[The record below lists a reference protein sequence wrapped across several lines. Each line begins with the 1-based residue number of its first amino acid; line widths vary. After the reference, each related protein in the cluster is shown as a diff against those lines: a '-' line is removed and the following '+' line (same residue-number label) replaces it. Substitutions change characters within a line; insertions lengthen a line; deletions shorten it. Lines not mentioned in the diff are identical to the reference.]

1 MSRKAA
7 LPDIDTSQPDVF
19 ETDVGVDEVP
29 QQTSV
34 ADEFKKRDHD
44 GTKEGPIDNSSVKL
58 NQAFDKFNGK
68 KFEVGAKDAYG
79 RLARRS
85 EYEILAKNNK
95 LKTVDDEPDETP
107 FQKYQRLQVEVSQLV
122 KEINDLAM
130 IEENKKQQNPTVA
143 FSAYDDIDLKEVT
156 DKLQGLQGKL
166 NELQSKESA
175 QLFINPNYE
184 LEKTLKVKSQDEIT
198 KKILHQVRTASAAET
213 KQATSSSSDKG
224 VVYEL
229 YYSPE
234 QTKQEQLAK
243 VAEME
248 KRIHQVESLLGN
260 KVMMPGNSAE
270 DIVSVVLDLKHK
282 LSLLSD
288 DSLST
293 ISTKAQAASKELD
306 VVLQKQNS
314 TSAVSSDD
322 LKKINELHSLIS
334 GVDAAIEELPIIV
347 NRLTALKTL
356 HEESAV
362 INQNLQRV
370 DQEQFEITNLL
381 KNHNT
386 TLAQVEENF
395 TKNMTTIQNNFNLI
409 DKRIADLQSKMKKLK

>member
-19 ETDVGVDEVP
+19 ETDVGIDEAP
-29 QQTSV
+29 QHTSV

-44 GTKEGPIDNSSVKL
+44 ANKEGPIDNSSVKL
-58 NQAFDKFNGK
+58 NQAFEKFNGK

-95 LKTVDDEPDETP
+95 LRAVDDEPEETP
-107 FQKYQRLQVEVSQLV
+107 FQKYQRLQVEVSHLV

-130 IEENKKQQNPTVA
+130 IEDNKRKQNPSVA

-156 DKLQGLQGKL
+156 DKLQGLQGQL

-198 KKILHQVRTASAAET
+198 KKILNQVRNASAADT
-213 KQATSSSSDKG
+213 KQTGSTSADKG

-243 VAEME
+243 IAEME

-260 KVMMPGNSAE
+260 KVLMPGNSAE
-270 DIVSVVLDLKHK
+270 DIVSVVLDLKRK

-381 KNHNT
+381 KSHNT

-395 TKNMTTIQNNFNLI
+395 NKNMTTIQNNFNLI
-409 DKRIADLQSKMKKLK
+409 DKRIADLQTKMEKLK

>member
-1 MSRKAA
+1 
-7 LPDIDTSQPDVF
+7 
-19 ETDVGVDEVP
+19 
-29 QQTSV
+29 
-34 ADEFKKRDHD
+34 
-44 GTKEGPIDNSSVKL
+44 
-58 NQAFDKFNGK
+58 
-68 KFEVGAKDAYG
+68 
-79 RLARRS
+79 
-85 EYEILAKNNK
+85 
-95 LKTVDDEPDETP
+95 
-107 FQKYQRLQVEVSQLV
+107 
-122 KEINDLAM
+122 
-130 IEENKKQQNPTVA
+130 
-143 FSAYDDIDLKEVT
+143 LKEVT
-156 DKLQGLQGKL
+156 DKLQGLQGQL
-166 NELQSKESA
+166 NELQLKESA

-184 LEKTLKVKSQDEIT
+184 LEKTLKVKSQGEIT

-270 DIVSVVLDLKHK
+270 DIVSVVLDIKHK

-314 TSAVSSDD
+314 TSTVSSDD

-362 INQNLQRV
+362 VNQNLQRV
-370 DQEQFEITNLL
+370 DQEQFEITNML

-409 DKRIADLQSKMKKLK
+409 DKRIADLQSKMEKLK